1 MDRGDLRDAAVDGSA
16 CAIYLRSGLRLK
28 GLSRSQQ
35 WQPLRSIS
43 THIIASPW
51 GNRASVAPGAHANR
65 VVFTLQVMFFR
76 SIPVVPPHKCIL
88 YCVLMCVIV
97 CSCCRES
104 QSSKIRHS
112 SSQTTIIGFLRV
124 GLLSFCTAINCITV
138 LCLLQRSTL
147 YYRFYTQISQR
158 VYLCA
163 ANPLKVNTTDFL
175 FFCHF
180 KCLF

>member
-112 SSQTTIIGFLRV
+112 APKQQSLVSWGWLAMILHRYQLHHSPLSITTEHT
-124 GLLSFCTAINCITV
+124 LLP
-138 LCLLQRSTL
+138 LLHS
-147 YYRFYTQISQR
+147 
-158 VYLCA
+158 
-163 ANPLKVNTTDFL
+163 N
-175 FFCHF
+175 
-180 KCLF
+180 

>member
-35 WQPLRSIS
+35 WQPLRSNS

-112 SSQTTIIGFLRV
+112 SSQTTIIGFLR
-124 GLLSFCTAINCITV
+124 LACYHFAPLSTASQSSVYYNGAQSITAFTLKLASACTYVQQTH
-138 LCLLQRSTL
+138 S
-147 YYRFYTQISQR
+147 
-158 VYLCA
+158 
-163 ANPLKVNTTDFL
+163 K
-175 FFCHF
+175 
-180 KCLF
+180 